1 MKISELGG
9 EAAVI
14 RLISEKYGA
23 SDAAGVGALALG
35 IGDDAA
41 LIRSG
46 DGFLVVSADLLV
58 ENTHFRMDISDPY
71 LLGWKSAAVNI
82 SDIAAM
88 GGVPTYSFVSIG
100 LPDIEV
106 SVVEAIYE
114 GMRDVSAKY
123 GSVIAG
129 GDTVA
134 SGAGIVINVTQ
145 LGTVEPDRVAKRAGA
160 KPGDAVMVTNTIG
173 DSRAG
178 LELLLKL
185 GLDEARRASEACVLR
200 HLKPEPRV
208 NEARAAV
215 ATGKVRAMM
224 DLSDG
229 LAADLKKLCEASKVG
244 ARVIADALPVSED
257 MHIAAARLD
266 LDAIMLAAGGGEDYE
281 LLLTCDPKDAAL
293 IAKAIQQFGNGI
305 PEQPG
310 STVRVIGEIVEGSD
324 VTLVLPNGDEEPI
337 GGSWEH
343 F

>member
-9 EAAVI
+9 ETALINLI
-14 RLISEKYGA
+14 RDKYGA
-23 SDAAGVGALALG
+23 PGEGDLALG

-41 LIRSG
+41 LIRFG
-46 DGFLVVSADLLV
+46 EQFLAVTADLLV
-58 ENTHFRMDISDPY
+58 ENTHFKMDINEPY

-88 GGVPTYSFVSIG
+88 GGTPTYSFVSIG

-106 SVVEAIYE
+106 GIVEAIYE

-134 SGAGIVINVTQ
+134 SNAGIVINITQ
-145 LGTVEPDRVAKRAGA
+145 LGTVDVNKVARRDGA
-160 KPGDAVMVTNTIG
+160 KPGDAIIVTNNIG

-178 LELLLKL
+178 LELLLKF
-185 GLDEARRASEACVLR
+185 GIDEARRASELCVAR
-200 HLKPEPRV
+200 HLQPEPRII
-208 NEARAAV
+208 EAQAAV
-215 ATGKVRAMM
+215 ATGKVRSMM

-229 LAADLKKLCEASKVG
+229 LAADLCKLCESSKVG
-244 ARVIADALPVSED
+244 ARVICDALPISQD
-257 MHIAAARLD
+257 LHIAASRLD
-266 LDAIMLAAGGGEDYE
+266 FDPVKLASGGGEDYE
-281 LLLTCDPKDAAL
+281 LLLTCDPKDASN
-293 IAKAIQQFGNGI
+293 IARAIAST
-305 PEQPG
+305 G
-310 STVRVIGEIVEGSD
+310 SDARVIGEIVED
-324 VTLVLPNGDEEPI
+324 LKVTLVTQTGKEEPI

>member
-1 MKISELGG
+1 MRISDLGG
-9 EAAVI
+9 EAALINLI
-14 RLISEKYGA
+14 RDKYGA
-23 SDAAGVGALALG
+23 TGAGELALG

-41 LIRSG
+41 LIRTPE
-46 DGFLVVSADLLV
+46 GFLVVTADLLV
-58 ENTHFRMDISDPY
+58 ENTHFRMDLNEPY

-106 SVVEAIYE
+106 SIVEAIYE

-123 GSVIAG
+123 GSVLAG

-134 SGAGIVINVTQ
+134 SPSGIVINVTQ
-145 LGTVEPDRVAKRAGA
+145 LGTVESDNVARRDGA
-160 KPGDAVMVTNTIG
+160 KPGDAILVTNTIG

-178 LELLLKL
+178 LELLLRL
-185 GLDEARRASEACVLR
+185 GLEESRRVSEPCVMR

-208 NEARAAV
+208 HEARAAV
-215 ATGKVRAMM
+215 ATGMVHSMM

-229 LAADLKKLCEASKVG
+229 LAADLRKLCEASGVG
-244 ARVIADALPVSED
+244 ARVIADALPISED
-257 MHIAAARLD
+257 THIAAARLD
-266 LDAIMLAAGGGEDYE
+266 LDPIRLAAGGGEDYE
-281 LLLTCDPKDAAL
+281 LLLTCDPKAAPE
-293 IAKAIQQFGNGI
+293 IARAISST
-305 PEQPG
+305 G
-310 STVRVIGEIVEGSD
+310 STARVIGEIIEGSD
-324 VTLVLPNGDEEPI
+324 VTLVLPTGEEEPI